1 MKKIKLL
8 GVAWSPRHGNTEL
21 QLKAALKA
29 AKELPEVETEYYSIA
44 GKDISPCISCYAC
57 DDSYGVCN
65 KNDPCVAHSGNGDAY
80 HDIINL
86 MHEADGII
94 FACPVYFYSVTSQLK
109 AFMDRSMAVEMCNEP
124 WRNKV
129 FGCITSAY
137 HRNGG
142 QEHAIET
149 MINWAKMFDMLT
161 VGIGPERAGDECAN
175 YMGVSGI
182 QGFPLPKSNLTEE
195 GLRAVMDDPV
205 GVAGLKFLGWRVA
218 ELTKIIGYGIDQMQE
233 EEWKWD
239 AYTATRK

>member
-1 MKKIKLL
+1 
-8 GVAWSPRHGNTEL
+8 
-21 QLKAALKA
+21 
-29 AKELPEVETEYYSIA
+29 
-44 GKDISPCISCYAC
+44 
-57 DDSYGVCN
+57 
-65 KNDPCVAHSGNGDAY
+65 
-80 HDIINL
+80 
-86 MHEADGII
+86 
-94 FACPVYFYSVTSQLK
+94 
-109 AFMDRSMAVEMCNEP
+109 
-124 WRNKV
+124 
-129 FGCITSAY
+129 
-137 HRNGG
+137 
-142 QEHAIET
+142 
-149 MINWAKMFDMLT
+149 MFDMLT